1 MSATTRPAPDALA
14 RFRGAVALVAGDS
27 TGLGRVLA
35 WALADEG
42 ADVALVEVTDPGL
55 RSVRHALPT
64 AADLDDAVRG
74 IRDRGRR
81 ATVSR
86 LGTGDLEARARAV
99 VDDAEHELGPI
110 GVVVVAPRLLT
121 VCPAERL
128 DEDTWDDVVTVDL
141 DGPFAVLRTVLP
153 RMTARGAG
161 RVVVVTG
168 EEARLGAAGRSHVAA
183 VGWAAIG
190 LAKSLALEVA
200 DAGVRVNVVVAGP
213 LDEPA
218 TADPAWGRAVT
229 GHEERT
235 AVEHELRVAHPI
247 SRAWVDPGDVAD
259 VVLHLAAP
267 GGPEVTGAV
276 VDVTLG
282 TNARNSA

>member
-1 MSATTRPAPDALA
+1 MATTTRPAPGAVA
-14 RFRGAVALVAGDS
+14 RFHGTTALVAGDS
-27 TGLGRVLA
+27 AGLGRTLA

-42 ADVALVEVTDPGL
+42 ADVALLEVTDERL
-55 RSVRHALPT
+55 RSVRHRLAT
-64 AADLDDAVRG
+64 DADLDAAVDG
-74 IRDRGRR
+74 ITSRGRR
-81 ATVSR
+81 GTGAR
-86 LGTGDLEARARAV
+86 LGTADLEARALDV
-99 VDDAEHELGPI
+99 VDDAERALGPI
-110 GVVVVAPRLLT
+110 GTVVIAARLLT
-121 VCPAERL
+121 VCPVDRL
-128 DEDTWDDVVTVDL
+128 DEETWDDVVTVDL
-141 DGPFAVLRTVLP
+141 DGPFAVLRAVVP
-153 RMTARGAG
+153 RLAARGSG

-183 VGWAAIG
+183 AGWAAIG
-190 LAKSLALEVA
+190 LAKSVALEVA

-229 GHEERT
+229 GHDERA

-247 SRAWVDPGDVAD
+247 SRAWVDPGDVTD

-267 GGPEVTGAV
+267 GGPDVTGAV

-282 TNARNSA
+282 TNARNSV